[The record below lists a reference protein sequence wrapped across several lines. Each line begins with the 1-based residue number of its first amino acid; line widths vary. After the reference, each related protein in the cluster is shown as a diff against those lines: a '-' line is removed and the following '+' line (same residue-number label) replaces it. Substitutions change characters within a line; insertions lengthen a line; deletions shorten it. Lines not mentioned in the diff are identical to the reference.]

1 MATRPEPYR
10 RYEEAEVYAG
20 LDELAERGRERGT
33 DTATLALAWLLADE
47 RVTSV
52 IVGPRRPAH
61 LDPALRAL
69 ELRLTP
75 DERDEL
81 AALFPGL

>member
-10 RYEEAEVYAG
+10 RYEDESVFAG
-20 LDELAERGRERGT
+20 LDALAERARARGT

-52 IVGPRRPAH
+52 IVGPRRPEH

-69 ELRLTP
+69 ELGLTP
-75 DERDEL
+75 AERDEL
-81 AALFPGL
+81 TALFPGL